1 MTVTAERA
9 PWLSPR
15 ILTTL
20 MLVFLAGAA
29 TGALSMRLIHHPA
42 PVNAAPPREVVL
54 DRFRTELGLDGAQ
67 VQKLSLLLDDYGQYY
82 ESLQEQLDDLRA
94 TGKTRIM
101 QILNPQQRAK
111 FERMMNDLAP
121 ANRIGWSRN
130 HIARHRSAPCKS
142 SIGSTRRRCARHAR
156 RRMAA

>member
-1 MTVTAERA
+1 MMVAVERA
-9 PWLSPR
+9 PWMSPR

-29 TGALSMRLIHHPA
+29 TGALSMRAMHHSVQA
-42 PVNAAPPREVVL
+42 SAAQNREAVL
-54 DRFRTELGLDGAQ
+54 NRFKTELDLDGAQ
-67 VQKLSLLLDDYGQYY
+67 VQKLSLLLDDYSQYY

-101 QILNPQQRAK
+101 AILNPQQRAK

-121 ANRIGWSRN
+121 QLTGA
-130 HIARHRSAPCKS
+130 K
-142 SIGSTRRRCARHAR
+142 
-156 RRMAA
+156 